1 MALSTEQA
9 QVVFGYALC
18 GLFVPNKMYT
28 GFQKIGQ
35 TMKVDR
41 LLLPGQ
47 SQELEF
53 VVKDVGWKDRGDS
66 AEMRNRTQRKW
77 MKAWTETL

>member
-18 GLFVPNKMYT
+18 GLFIPNKMYT

-47 SQELEF
+47 SQELKF
-53 VVKDVGWKDRGDS
+53 VKDVTLQEGVGWKDRGDS
-66 AEMRNRTQRKW
+66 TEMRNRTQRKW
-77 MKAWTETL
+77 MKA